1 MTGGDI
7 DVTGALAART
17 AGANATDSLARS
29 LRDAGA
35 DEAAKKFEALF
46 ATMLV
51 KEMRKALPE
60 GFFGEGAGGDIYG
73 GWFDEHL
80 GGAIARTGALHLT
93 PIVERG
99 MANQAA
105 ARAYAASAA
114 TPQTG
119 SVVTSTP
126 FAAQAVEEAPAADD
140 AELSPSNGA
149 PHTSEAPARS
159 KETAP

>member
-1 MTGGDI
+1 MGAGDI
-7 DVTGALAART
+7 DVSGALAART
-17 AGANATDSLARS
+17 AAAGSTESLARS

-105 ARAYAASAA
+105 ARAYAASIA
-114 TPQTG
+114 TPQTA
-119 SVVTSTP
+119 SVVTPDPS
-126 FAAQAVEEAPAADD
+126 ASQAVDEARSAYD
-140 AELSPSNGA
+140 AELPPSNEV
-149 PHTSEAPARS
+149 PHMSEAPAPS